1 MIKSKTSAI
10 LSLGICIASSVLL
23 VVMAVSFPH
32 FIRWLYFS
40 YHALQMQS
48 AAAERIFAAVIPAFY
63 ICVPFAAAAL
73 YMLIRLLVNVLHA
86 QVFIPRNVLYL
97 RLVSWCC
104 YAVAAASLAFGFS
117 YFPLLFI
124 TFIMGVVGTLLRV
137 VKNVMQSAVEL
148 REENDLTI

>member
-1 MIKSKTSAI
+1 MIKSKTSTI

-23 VVMAVSFPH
+23 VVLIATFPN
-32 FIRWLYFS
+32 FIRWLYLN
-40 YHALQMQS
+40 YHALQMNS
-48 AAAERIFAAVIPAFY
+48 DAAERIFPAVIPAFY

-73 YMLIRLLVNVLHA
+73 YMLIRLLLNVLHA
-86 QVFIPRNVLYL
+86 EVFIPRNVLYL

-104 YAVAAASLAFGFS
+104 YAVAVVTLIFGLS

-124 TFIMGVVGTLLRV
+124 TFIMAVVGTLLRV
-137 VKNVMQSAVEL
+137 VKNVMQTAVGL

>member
-1 MIKSKTSAI
+1 MIHSKTSAI
-10 LSLGICIASSVLL
+10 LSLVICIASSVLL
-23 VVMAVSFPH
+23 VVLAVTFPF

-40 YHALQMQS
+40 YHALQLNT

-63 ICVPFAAAAL
+63 ICVPIAAAAL
-73 YMLIRLLVNVLHA
+73 YMLIRLLFNVLHA

-104 YAVAAASLAFGFS
+104 YAVALVTLIFGFS

-124 TFIMGVVGTLLRV
+124 TFIMAVVGTLLRV
-137 VKNVMQSAVEL
+137 VKNVMQTAVEL